1 MNLQYLGEARGRW
14 DKLSAKM
21 KYACGSVEWLSSNLN
36 TKATPFVCGY
46 TVLLKSQTS
55 FLYNVKRGDI
65 SEHNGTYLRSI
76 SANVTF
82 GYGLAGHWNLIVGKI
97 LHPLT

>member
-46 TVLLKSQTS
+46 TLVLKSQTS
-55 FLYNVKRGDI
+55 FFCNVKEGTSVSTMGHIGDLYV
-65 SEHNGTYLRSI
+65 S
-76 SANVTF
+76 
-82 GYGLAGHWNLIVGKI
+82 
-97 LHPLT
+97 P

>member
-46 TVLLKSQTS
+46 TLVLKSQTS

-76 SANVTF
+76 SLGKCYHRIWSGWT
-82 GYGLAGHWNLIVGKI
+82 LAVDI
-97 LHPLT
+97 LTKYSIL

>member
-46 TVLLKSQTS
+46 TLVLKSQTS
-55 FLYNVKRGDI
+55 FFCNVK
-65 SEHNGTYLRSI
+65 EGTSV
-76 SANVTF
+76 NTM
-82 GYGLAGHWNLIVGKI
+82 GHI
-97 LHPLT
+97 